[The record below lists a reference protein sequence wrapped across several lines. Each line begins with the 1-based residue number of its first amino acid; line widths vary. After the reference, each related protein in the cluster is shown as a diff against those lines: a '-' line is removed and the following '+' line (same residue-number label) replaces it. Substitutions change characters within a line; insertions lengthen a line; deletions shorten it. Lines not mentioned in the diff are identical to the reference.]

1 MLSHGFYEKG
11 AIMKNTKKYKIIIL
25 LSYFISIFVWNI
37 FRFLLQLIQ
46 YAVFKLSGN
55 YIDIFN
61 LNHTS
66 VAVAMIAVSII
77 IYCMISIWECEKK

>member
-37 FRFLLQLIQ
+37 FRFLLQLLQ
-46 YAVFKLSGN
+46 YAVFKLRDCLWKFCNFALSNNNGDATPAL
-55 YIDIFN
+55 IRIQG
-61 LNHTS
+61 
-66 VAVAMIAVSII
+66 
-77 IYCMISIWECEKK
+77 

>member
-1 MLSHGFYEKG
+1 
-11 AIMKNTKKYKIIIL
+11 MKNTKKYKIIIL
-25 LSYFISIFVWNI
+25 FSYFISIFVWNT

-46 YAVFKLSGN
+46 YAVFKLLGN

-77 IYCMISIWECEKK
+77 IYCVISIWECEKK